1 MSSVD
6 PKRSWDADQGNG
18 IADLTSQNCSS
29 PEKRS
34 KKSSIGSHAV
44 YDPGY
49 VFEAP
54 IGVPSSSSS
63 SLWMAP
69 HRILTSP
76 NPFRR
81 SDPLETP
88 RGENALSPKT
98 PKSDFRFFDILSPLG
113 LGASPSTSLLPQSE
127 IGKNF
132 PSSKDWSPFVN
143 GFAAVG
149 EEFSFSEFASNSHQ
163 PIRFSP
169 KTPLLDSVNDKEQ
182 SILNLG
188 SSCHAG
194 DDAISPTSTE
204 RSFNM
209 MDELSTP
216 NLILGLD
223 NDSNEHFVNN
233 KQALAVRL
241 GGGNG
246 RIGNDAYSSSSSSN
260 RDSQIFSGLP
270 VRNSQRFGEG
280 TNGFGI
286 LITAAAAEDDDRKG
300 VKDLASSSTHIF
312 SAAGVSG
319 RLPIHV
325 MSIYFISMPICAN
338 LRIAALFSKT
348 EICDRIGRAILYRC
362 TSLHDL
368 PNYTYSYHTALV

>member
-18 IADLTSQNCSS
+18 IADLTGPNCSS

-34 KKSSIGSHAV
+34 KKSTIGSHVV
-44 YDPGY
+44 YDPAY

-63 SLWMAP
+63 SSWMAP
-69 HRILTSP
+69 HRMLTSP
-76 NPFRR
+76 NPFPR
-81 SDPLETP
+81 SDTLETP

-169 KTPLLDSVNDKEQ
+169 KTPLLDAVGDKDQ

-209 MDELSTP
+209 MDELSSP

-246 RIGNDAYSSSSSSN
+246 RIGSEAYSSSSSSSNNNSHSN

-270 VRNSQRFGEG
+270 LRNSQRFGEG

-300 VKDLASSSTHIF
+300 VKDSASSSSNIF
-312 SAAGVSG
+312 SASGVSG
-319 RLPIHV
+319 SLRIH
-325 MSIYFISMPICAN
+325 FISFPCSYVN
-338 LRIAALFSKT
+338 LHNVTILF
-348 EICDRIGRAILYRC
+348 
-362 TSLHDL
+362 
-368 PNYTYSYHTALV
+368 